1 MKTKEDRDQ
10 MVLTQENEG
19 FIVFAQQNKE
29 QGTKCLMSHKD
40 ICTHCAHIAQ
50 SLSIIVSLFSND

>member
-10 MVLTQENEG
+10 MALTQENEG
-19 FIVFAQQNKE
+19 FIVFAQQTKE

-40 ICTHCAHIAQ
+40 IRTH
-50 SLSIIVSLFSND
+50 